1 MTEAEAMRLLQETG
15 AVQDGHF
22 VLSSGLHS
30 ARYFQ
35 CAQVLQYPERT
46 ERLCKALAERM
57 ADLKAGVVAG
67 PAFGGIIVAYEL
79 ARQLGVRSIFAER
92 ENGRMTFRRGFDVAR
107 GERAIIAED
116 VITTGGS
123 VMEVAAA
130 LQSLGAEV
138 VGIAVLLDRRGGAD
152 PGEALPRSAIPPSGI
167 TGIRLEALAH
177 ATVET
182 YSPQA
187 CPLCARGLA
196 VTKPGSR
203 RV

>member
-1 MTEAEAMRLLQETG
+1 MTEAEAMELLQATG

-35 CAQVLQYPERT
+35 CAQVLQYPQHT
-46 ERLCKALAERM
+46 ERLCRELGQRM
-57 ADLKAGVVAG
+57 ADLRPAVVAG

-92 ENGRMTFRRGFDVAR
+92 ENGRMTFRRGFIVAP
-107 GERAIIAED
+107 GERAIVAED

-130 LQSLGAEV
+130 LRSLGAEV
-138 VGIAVLLDRRGGAD
+138 VGVAALLDRSGGAD
-152 PGEALPRSAIPPSGI
+152 LGVR
-167 TGIRLEALAH
+167 TEALAR
-177 ATVET
+177 AAVENYT
-182 YSPQA
+182 PEA
-187 CPLCARGLA
+187 CPLCAQGLA
-196 VTKPGSR
+196 VSKPGSR
-203 RV
+203 RAPDRA